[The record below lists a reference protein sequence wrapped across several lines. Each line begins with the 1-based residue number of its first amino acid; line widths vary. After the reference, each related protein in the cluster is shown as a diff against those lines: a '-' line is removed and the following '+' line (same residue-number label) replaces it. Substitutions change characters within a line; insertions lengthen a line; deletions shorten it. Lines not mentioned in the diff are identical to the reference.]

1 VSTVKDLAA
10 GKPRWRKVIGFEDQV
25 TAIEPW
31 KGDLF
36 ALSHKGAPRFR
47 VLRLE
52 AANPEIARA
61 KVFVPE
67 GDSAIQSM
75 GLARDALYLRTTVGG
90 LDRLERMNV
99 GLLAG
104 RTPEFVKTSF
114 EMGISQLLTHPR
126 RNGAILRMQGWVDA
140 PAIVEVD
147 TRGNLHDT
155 KLQPPARA
163 DFSQMDEVRLYAPA
177 EDGTKIPVTLLYRK
191 DTQLTG
197 EKPTILVGYG
207 AYGSSMRPSFDPAR
221 LAWLERGGVYAI
233 AHLRGGGEYGDAWH
247 QAGRKATKITTITDF
262 IAVADFLVKY
272 GFTNPKK
279 LAIQGTSAGGIP
291 VGGALV
297 RRPELFAAVVARVPV
312 MDMLRFEF
320 SPNGPANVP
329 EFGSV
334 ATREG
339 FDALRVMS
347 SYHHVM
353 DGVGY
358 PAVLLTTGM
367 NDPRVDPWQP
377 GKMAARLQQATSSGK
392 PVLLRVDFAAGHGR
406 GTTRAQLDE
415 ELADIFSFVL
425 WQFGDPAFQPAP
437 ALRAADPKPG

>member
-1 VSTVKDLAA
+1 MFAPGVGGARDVPEVVYPSIRIPLEGAQAFAIARDGVRNEIAVHVTTVKDLAA
-10 GKPRWRKVIGFEDQV
+10 GKPRWRKVIGFDDQV

-47 VLRLE
+47 VLRLD

-90 LDRLERMNV
+90 LDRLERMHI

-114 EMGISQLLTHPR
+114 EMGIAQLLTHPR

-140 PAIVEVD
+140 PTIVEVD

-163 DFSQMDEVRLYAPA
+163 DFSQMDDVRLYAPA

-197 EKPTILVGYG
+197 DKPTILVGYG
-207 AYGSSMRPSFDPAR
+207 AYGSSMRPTFDAAR

-233 AHLRGGGEYGDAWH
+233 AHVRGGGEYGDAWH
-247 QAGRKATKITTITDF
+247 QAGRKATKINTITDF

-272 GFTNPKK
+272 G
-279 LAIQGTSAGGIP
+279 
-291 VGGALV
+291 
-297 RRPELFAAVVARVPV
+297 
-312 MDMLRFEF
+312 
-320 SPNGPANVP
+320 
-329 EFGSV
+329 
-334 ATREG
+334 
-339 FDALRVMS
+339 
-347 SYHHVM
+347 
-353 DGVGY
+353 
-358 PAVLLTTGM
+358 
-367 NDPRVDPWQP
+367 
-377 GKMAARLQQATSSGK
+377 
-392 PVLLRVDFAAGHGR
+392 
-406 GTTRAQLDE
+406 
-415 ELADIFSFVL
+415 
-425 WQFGDPAFQPAP
+425 
-437 ALRAADPKPG
+437 